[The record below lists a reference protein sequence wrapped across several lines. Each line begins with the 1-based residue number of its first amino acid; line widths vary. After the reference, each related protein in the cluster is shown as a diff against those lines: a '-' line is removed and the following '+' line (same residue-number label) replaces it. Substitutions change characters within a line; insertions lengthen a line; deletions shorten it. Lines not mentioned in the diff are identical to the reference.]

1 MWVSQ
6 IFFRS
11 CRLVG
16 SPTFL
21 LVPDEKN
28 KWRVFFAFYQPSSR
42 VAALNELVL
51 GYISACLCLCV
62 LQADAVMAFQ
72 PRQPLHNGHVL
83 LIQDTRRMLKERGYR
98 NPVLLLQP
106 IGKLQK

>member
-28 KWRVFFAFYQPSSR
+28 EWRVFFAFYQPSSR

-51 GYISACLCLCV
+51 GYICVSVSVCLAGRCGNGVSAASAATQRSRAV
-62 LQADAVMAFQ
+62 DSRHATYAQRARLQEPRSAAAAD
-72 PRQPLHNGHVL
+72 R
-83 LIQDTRRMLKERGYR
+83 
-98 NPVLLLQP
+98 
-106 IGKLQK
+106 